1 MLQKV
6 HTFVARKNNV
16 VIDTLF
22 DMKKK
27 GRLKN
32 DVFAEKGV
40 PGRRG
45 AKHW

>member
-27 GRLKN
+27 VHLKS
-32 DVFAEKGV
+32 AL
-40 PGRRG
+40 PS
-45 AKHW
+45 AAQ